1 MRIISFDAGSKR
13 IGVAVSDE
21 SQTIA
26 TGVGYIDNDD
36 KLDES
41 IAKLMREYKPIKIVI
56 GNPINMDGS
65 KNNKKDFVDSLVV
78 KLKDAIP
85 GEELVMWDERLT
97 TMQAERV
104 LIKGNVRRKDRKKH
118 VDKLAAALTLQN
130 YLDYLKNTRQ

>member
-1 MRIISFDAGSKR
+1 
-13 IGVAVSDE
+13 
-21 SQTIA
+21 
-26 TGVGYIDNDD
+26 
-36 KLDES
+36 
-41 IAKLMREYKPIKIVI
+41 MREYKPIKIVI

-118 VDKLAAALTLQN
+118 VEKLAAALTLQN